1 MNRVEQGKS
10 RKILDVCR
18 FILQLLLFYREYL
31 SCKNCRMTLHS
42 TQNFSACSLF
52 YPVWHCSVMNVQGN
66 STLQVYYIC
75 MFIRYMRVSGVFLG
89 FYNHLLPE
97 EFQRTTRLSIPQVAK
112 KLPSLEKQ
120 TLVISNWWGLLSS
133 SEFEPDGIVNK
144 SLLTSAFHDLD
155 AGGKVSSWLFF
166 KLKCWENFSFH
177 KKSSLATKYQFWHTG
192 ETLQISLIC
201 K

>member
-1 MNRVEQGKS
+1 MVWPWWCLLQHWLKYWFCKKS
-10 RKILDVCR
+10 LQKNATLTSWTLFSSQKGTCTLSVKIL
-18 FILQLLLFYREYL
+18 
-31 SCKNCRMTLHS
+31 
-42 TQNFSACSLF
+42 
-52 YPVWHCSVMNVQGN
+52 
-66 STLQVYYIC
+66 
-75 MFIRYMRVSGVFLG
+75 IRYV
-89 FYNHLLPE
+89 PE

-177 KKSSLATKYQFWHTG
+177 KKSSLATKYQFWHTR

>member
-1 MNRVEQGKS
+1 ME
-10 RKILDVCR
+10 
-18 FILQLLLFYREYL
+18 F
-31 SCKNCRMTLHS
+31 
-42 TQNFSACSLF
+42 
-52 YPVWHCSVMNVQGN
+52 
-66 STLQVYYIC
+66 
-75 MFIRYMRVSGVFLG
+75 FLG

-120 TLVISNWWGLLSS
+120 TLVISNWWGLLIS

-201 K
+201 KYEKIFQRLYSSRADQLAIFWQNADYHIGFVLERKQNVRHRWILA